1 LTSINKLKIS
11 DFSAC
16 GINIDPTRIAQSTE
30 KSTWPWIGS
39 LGSLSNGSWTHYCGV
54 SLINET
60 AVITAAHCVKM
71 EAPVLKRLFYLDI
84 LLRLG

>member
-1 LTSINKLKIS
+1 MSKLIIS

-16 GINIDPTRIAQSTE
+16 GINVNPLRISQSTA

-39 LGSLSNGSWTHYCGV
+39 LGSLSNGNWTHHCGV

-60 AVITAAHCVKM
+60 AVITASHCVKN
-71 EAPVLKRLFYLDI
+71 EEDVEKK
-84 LLRLG
+84 